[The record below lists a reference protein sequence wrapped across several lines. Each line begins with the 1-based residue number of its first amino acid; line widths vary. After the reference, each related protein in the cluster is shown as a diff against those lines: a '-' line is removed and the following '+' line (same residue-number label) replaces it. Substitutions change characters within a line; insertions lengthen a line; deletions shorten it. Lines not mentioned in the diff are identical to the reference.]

1 MKKEE
6 VVEEVTME
14 ELEEVCEPEEE
25 VKEGLLTKVKNGFK
39 KHGKKVAV
47 GAAVAVAG
55 VVGYML
61 GSKSE
66 YDSDYIDSYD
76 PELLKADSDSD
87 SVEVTEF

>member
-1 MKKEE
+1 MKKEN
-6 VVEEVTME
+6 VNEEVTME
-14 ELEEVCEPEEE
+14 ELEEVCEVEE
-25 VKEGLLTKVKNGFK
+25 VKEGLLTKAKNGFK

-66 YDSDYIDSYD
+66 YDSEYIDSYE
-76 PELLKADSDSD
+76 PELLDSEPDSN
-87 SVEVTEF
+87 EVAEN

>member
-66 YDSDYIDSYD
+66 CDSDYIDSYD
-76 PELLKADSDSD
+76 PELLEADSD

>member
-14 ELEEVCEPEEE
+14 ELEEVCEPEE
-25 VKEGLLTKVKNGFK
+25 VKEGLLSKVKTGFK

-47 GAAVAVAG
+47 GAALGMAG
-55 VVGYML
+55 VIGYML

-66 YDSDYIDSYD
+66 YDSDYIDSYE
-76 PELLKADSDSD
+76 PELLEADSDSD
-87 SVEVTEF
+87 SVE